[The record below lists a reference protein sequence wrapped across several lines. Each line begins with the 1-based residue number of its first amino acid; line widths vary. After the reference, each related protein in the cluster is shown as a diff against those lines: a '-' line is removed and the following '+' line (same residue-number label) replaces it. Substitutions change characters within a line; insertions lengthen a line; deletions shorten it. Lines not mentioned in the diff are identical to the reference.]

1 MRRTMIGGEVYRYVS
16 LVKRVRESFRRKK
29 MTSGA
34 AGREQNERRAAR
46 SHQILLPATAKSGA
60 LMAARGCSRV
70 SASNMPI
77 AYASEIIEEPP

>member
-34 AGREQNERRAAR
+34 AGREQNERRTAR
-46 SHQILLPATAKSGA
+46 VHQIRLPAIANSGEVI
-60 LMAARGCSRV
+60 AARGCSRV
-70 SASNMPI
+70 SASSIPI
-77 AYASEIIEEPP
+77 A